1 MSDQTYRLN
10 SRLASTEKE
19 YLVQTI
25 NDLHRNRV
33 LSSVF
38 SEGELIEASEEPLE
52 NGIDTGEILRRVKEA
67 HEEKTQ
73 ELEYLIEMYKEA
85 IKGQE
90 VDRMVHLG
98 QALLYK
104 KMPSEASNLFRRATE
119 LDPESHSAWAH
130 LGATYFMIGKWQES
144 CEALTKCVELRPYFA
159 DYRNQLGETYLA
171 LDSCKRAVIE
181 FEEAIKINVYY
192 GEAYLN
198 LALAYILN
206 AIRREDFK
214 LFSTQTEMT
223 TEMLNKAEMI
233 MPEAINQDFIDGRN
247 FIGKGDLDKA
257 FQKLLNVREM
267 NREQKH
273 KDFSGSYLKFMLGSS
288 QINEKLLTRRIKNL
302 KRSIAVNPHYADL
315 HHDLAIAY
323 TLLGSF
329 IHTKAVEEYNK
340 ALAINP
346 DFDRARRNLK
356 LAENEIKG
364 FDVLLRAIMRD

>member
-38 SEGELIEASEEPLE
+38 SEGELIEASEESLE
-52 NGIDTGEILRRVKEA
+52 NGIDAGEVLRRVKEA

-73 ELEYLIEMYKEA
+73 ELEYLIDMYREA

-90 VDRMVHLG
+90 IDRMVHLG
-98 QALLYK
+98 QTLLYK
-104 KMPSEASNLFRRATE
+104 KMLSEAGSLFQRATE
-119 LDPESHSAWAH
+119 LDPESPSAWAH
-130 LGATYFMIGKWQES
+130 LGATHFMTGKWQES
-144 CEALTKCVELRPYFA
+144 CEALTKSVELRPHFA
-159 DYRNQLGETYLA
+159 DYRNQLGEAYLA

-247 FIGKGDLDKA
+247 ALGKGDLDKA
-257 FQKLLNVREM
+257 FQKFLNVRET

-329 IHTKAVEEYNK
+329 IHKKAGEEYNK

-346 DFDRARRNLK
+346 GFDRARRNLK
-356 LAENEIKG
+356 LAENEVKG
-364 FDVLLRAIMRD
+364 FDALLRAIMRD